1 MYHKDY
7 MKYTFLKNKIWKFIL
22 KHYKTK
28 IDELEK
34 YFVFGIGDAS
44 FKSRYGAPVL
54 GKQSIINLF
63 KYEGFSVCLVDEYL
77 TSQIDPKEAIQSC
90 KSVNDNIFS
99 NLHLSS
105 IIIDKLQRLVSF
117 NGQYKYK
124 LNKITKV
131 VVHRDIV
138 GSLNILT
145 VLKISKLTPKMVLA
159 D

>member
-7 MKYTFLKNKIWKFIL
+7 MKYEKKIFIDKQKFKTIFKNKIWKFIL

-28 IDELEK
+28 IDEFKIE
-34 YFVFGIGDAS
+34 GIGDAS
-44 FKSRYGAPVL
+44 FKSRYGTPVL
-54 GKQSIINLF
+54 D
-63 KYEGFSVCLVDEYL
+63 EGFSVCLVDEYL
-77 TSQIDPKEAIQSC
+77 TSQIDPKEVIQSC

-105 IIIDKLQRLVSF
+105 IIIDKLQRLVGF

-138 GSLNILT
+138 G
-145 VLKISKLTPKMVLA
+145 
-159 D
+159 